1 MLFGPEWQSQR
12 LLIRAEA
19 YRLSAVADQLHA
31 AEFLAAAA
39 AAASAANTSEPEPE
53 PEPESFG
60 KTRVTEQLNSKNHRL
75 KCELRDCA
83 VCVAQ

>member
-19 YRLSAVADQLHA
+19 YRLSAVRDQLQA

-53 PEPESFG
+53 SFG
-60 KTRVTEQLNSKNHRL
+60 KTRVTEQLNTKNQRL
-75 KCELRDCA
+75 KCELRDCSA
-83 VCVAQ
+83 E